1 MAGRPFELATIPRS
15 RTSFPFAL
23 GAPIYK
29 DDDDGEQ
36 RKGSSASGVPYY
48 IFIIIFLERGF
59 FFSRF
64 DCCLAMAFTAPS
76 ELFVFLFSR
85 CDRKRTRKNAIEP

>member
-1 MAGRPFELATIPRS
+1 MVARVNFLMMKQWLVDLLNSLPSPRS
-15 RTSFPFAL
+15 RNSFPFAL

-48 IFIIIFLERGF
+48 IFIIIFLERVF
-59 FFSRF
+59 FFF
-64 DCCLAMAFTAPS
+64 FFF
-76 ELFVFLFSR
+76 EV
-85 CDRKRTRKNAIEP
+85 